1 MRKDS
6 GAPALQGVTCTS
18 NFLLVQVTSGS
29 PPLSPAAAER
39 RRQIVAATIEVLA
52 EVGYAQTSFARI
64 AEHAGLSSTRLI
76 SYHFSGKEELMRA
89 VVVAAKDAAV
99 EFIRPR
105 ILAAS
110 GHRARLAAYITA
122 NMEFM
127 RERTSVLRALIELNS
142 NARAALGEPFLDDAG
157 ADSPL
162 PPLEQGLREGRAAGA
177 FGDFD
182 PHVMAV
188 ALRAA
193 IDTIAIRYA
202 EGRMRD
208 VEFYATE
215 LVALFDRAT
224 APEGARGARV
234 PEETPTDRQQRET
247 K

>member
-1 MRKDS
+1 M
-6 GAPALQGVTCTS
+6 T
-18 NFLLVQVTSGS
+18 
-29 PPLSPAAAER
+29 
-39 RRQIVAATIEVLA
+39 ATIEVLA
-52 EVGYAQTSFARI
+52 EVGYAQTSFAKI
-64 AEHAGLSSTRLI
+64 AKHAGLSSTRLI

-89 VVVAAKDAAV
+89 VVVAAKDAAT
-99 EFIRPR
+99 EFILPR
-105 ILAAS
+105 ILAAP
-110 GHRARLAAYITA
+110 GHREQLAAYITA
-122 NMEFM
+122 NTEFM

-142 NARAALGEPFLDDAG
+142 NARAALGKPFLDDAG

-162 PPLEQGLREGRAAGA
+162 PPLEQGLREGQAAGA

-202 EGRMRD
+202 EGQVGD

-224 APEGARGARV
+224 APEGARNAR
-234 PEETPTDRQQRET
+234 ESAETSTDRQRRET